1 MAVHRYKVGSAK
13 KEEVA
18 EKPAAK
24 KISKKTTKAPVQSKP
39 AKESKT
45 EKKAGSGRKIF
56 APFRAIKR
64 YLVGSWNELRQVRW
78 PNRKQTWVLTVAV
91 IVFSLFLGGLIFL
104 LDLGFT
110 FLFKEVVL

>member
-13 KEEVA
+13 KEETV
-18 EKPAAK
+18 EKPTAK
-24 KISKKTTKAPVQSKP
+24 KISKKITKKPVQSQPEK
-39 AKESKT
+39 ASKSG
-45 EKKAGSGRKIF
+45 KKTSPGRKIF
-56 APFRAIKR
+56 APFRGIKR
-64 YLVGSWNELRQVRW
+64 YLVGSWSELRQVRW